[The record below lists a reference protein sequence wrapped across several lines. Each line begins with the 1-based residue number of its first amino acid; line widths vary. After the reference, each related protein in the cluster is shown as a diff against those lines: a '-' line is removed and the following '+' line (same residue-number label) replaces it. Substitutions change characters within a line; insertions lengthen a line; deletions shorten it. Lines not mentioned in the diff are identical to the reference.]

1 VGFRLKAGFIFL
13 FLHCGLFSFAQF
25 ENDSIFRPPL
35 KARKAIVFSSQAVV
49 AGGSLIYLNQAWYSQ
64 FEKNSFHFINDN
76 DLWLQMDK
84 IGHIT
89 TVNYLSIINSKA
101 YSWAGYNNKAATWMG
116 FGISY
121 GFLTAVEIMDGFSAG
136 WGFSWGDIAAN
147 TIGGALFV
155 AQQLTWKE
163 QRMIMKFSY
172 HPTEYADMRPE
183 VLGETAM
190 ERVLK
195 DYNGQTHWLSVNPQS
210 FSKNKKILPRWL
222 NFAVGYSADGMLG
235 GASNVGD
242 DYDFSHIPRVRQ
254 FFFAPDIDF
263 TRIRT
268 RSKFLK
274 TLFDVINLIKV
285 PAPTLEVDQTGK
297 VQFYWFYF

>member
-1 VGFRLKAGFIFL
+1 
-13 FLHCGLFSFAQF
+13 
-25 ENDSIFRPPL
+25 
-35 KARKAIVFSSQAVV
+35 
-49 AGGSLIYLNQAWYSQ
+49 
-64 FEKNSFHFINDN
+64 
-76 DLWLQMDK
+76 MDK

>member
-1 VGFRLKAGFIFL
+1 MQFSYEQVAG
-13 FLHCGLFSFAQF
+13 QQ
-25 ENDSIFRPPL
+25 NDSIFRPPL
-35 KARKAIVFSSQAVV
+35 KTRKAIVFSSQAVV
-49 AGGSLIYLNQAWYSQ
+49 AGGSLIFLNQTWYSQ
-64 FEKNSFHFINDN
+64 FEQSSFHFINDN
-76 DLWLQMDK
+76 NLWLQMDK
-84 IGHIT
+84 LGHLT
-89 TVNYLSIINSKA
+89 TVNYLSFINYKV
-101 YSWAGYNNKAATWMG
+101 YRWTGYNNKTATWLG

-136 WGFSWGDIAAN
+136 WGFSWGDMAAN

-163 QRMIMKFSY
+163 QRIIMKFSY
-172 HPTEYADMRPE
+172 HPTDFADMRPE

-195 DYNGQTHWLSVNPQS
+195 DYNGQTYWLSVNPQS

-222 NFAVGYSADGMLG
+222 NFAIGYSADGMLG
-235 GASNVGD
+235 GESNVGD
-242 DYDFSHIPRVRQ
+242 DYDFSDIPRIRQ
-254 FFFAPDIDF
+254 FYFAPDIDF
-263 TRIRT
+263 TRIKT

-274 TLFDVINLIKV
+274 TLFDVINLIKI

-297 VQFYWFYF
+297 VRFYWLYF